1 VLLVVNIVLF
11 GLALMW
17 VAPATADLHE
27 IAGPHLRGLGI
38 GIFFSAV
45 NLVAYAVGSPLIG
58 KLNDRLGVATDPGQM
73 RLALLVCPAACALAA
88 VLLWLGSRAREAG
101 GEG

>member
-1 VLLVVNIVLF
+1 VFLF

-17 VAPATADLHE
+17 VAPAAADLHE

-45 NLVAYAVGSPLIG
+45 NLVAYGIGSPLIG
-58 KLNDRLGVATDPGQM
+58 KLNDVLGVATHPEQM
-73 RLALLVCPAACALAA
+73 RLSLLVCPAACAIAA
-88 VLLWLGSRAREAG
+88 LLLWLGSRARVADAEV
-101 GEG
+101 